1 VVEQI
6 LRRWVPVAAAL
17 GLALA
22 SGFFWGRRS
31 SAQTDFHPAATAL
44 GNRATATIPPDL
56 DPRLLPRLAAPNPQ
70 LQPAPSAATAD
81 ASATLADE
89 PDPEPPLTAE
99 QERQQ
104 QLTKLRQSGRD
115 ERNLLGTVLTT
126 FGDWRQKLQEQKIDV
141 KLGQWSCFRAGCFM
155 DAVHP
160 SLMNVSEATAAITT
174 TDSFL
179 RWNSSKM
186 RSGEITRPDGTVEVT
201 WLLFAP
207 PEGEPVLQP
216 ARITQ

>member
-1 VVEQI
+1 M
-6 LRRWVPVAAAL
+6 RRWVPVAAAL

-22 SGFFWGRRS
+22 VGFFWGRRS
-31 SAQTDFHPAATAL
+31 SAQVDRGSSATDV
-44 GNRATATIPPDL
+44 GSRASATIP
-56 DPRLLPRLAAPNPQ
+56 RGLAPPPIRRIQAPARE
-70 LQPAPSAATAD
+70 LEPAPSAAVAEVSTP
-81 ASATLADE
+81 LAEE
-89 PDPEPPLTAE
+89 PVPEPPLTAE
-99 QERQQ
+99 QEREQ

-126 FGDWRQKLQEQKIDV
+126 FGDWSQKLQEQKIDV
-141 KLGQWSCFRAGCFM
+141 KLGQWSCFHAGCFM

-160 SLMNVSEATAAITT
+160 SIANVSDATAAITT

-207 PEGEPVLQP
+207 PEGEPALQP
-216 ARITQ
+216 PRTP